1 MARAH
6 IAFYAG
12 GMGTFYNRMLQRFG
26 WAEGAERISREWA
39 RPNREGRRAAATAV
53 TDEML
58 DSTSAVGSP
67 EHARERLEAAYAA
80 GVTLPVLMFPFG
92 ADAALMGDTLEALAP
107 SRW

>member
-1 MARAH
+1 
-6 IAFYAG
+6 
-12 GMGTFYNRMLQRFG
+12 
-26 WAEGAERISREWA
+26 
-39 RPNREGRRAAATAV
+39 
-53 TDEML
+53 ML

-67 EHARERLEAAYAA
+67 AHARERLEAAYAA